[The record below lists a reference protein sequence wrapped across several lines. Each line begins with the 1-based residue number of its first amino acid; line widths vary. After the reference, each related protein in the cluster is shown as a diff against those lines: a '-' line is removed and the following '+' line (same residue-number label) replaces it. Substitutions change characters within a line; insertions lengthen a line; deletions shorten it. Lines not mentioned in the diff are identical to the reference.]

1 VAVIDLAVRH
11 ETRGVESVAL
21 VSSWGIPSVVY
32 TMHGSAII
40 RDEALRAGALGFVS
54 KSAAG
59 GELVTAVLEAA
70 AGRTYEAGVEY
81 LPGGEELTD
90 LERRVLHEIPSGA
103 TSKEIALRVGLAGGT
118 VDNVISSII
127 AKLDLKGKKRSA
139 LASWAVEHGLGPS
152 ES

>member
-1 VAVIDLAVRH
+1 
-11 ETRGVESVAL
+11 
-21 VSSWGIPSVVY
+21 
-32 TMHGSAII
+32 M
-40 RDEALRAGALGFVS
+40 
-54 KSAAG
+54 
-59 GELVTAVLEAA
+59 
-70 AGRTYEAGVEY
+70 EY

-103 TSKEIALRVGLAGGT
+103 TSKEIAERVGLAGGT

-127 AKLDLKGKKRSA
+127 TKLNLKGKRRSA